1 MRTTTLLTWLLA
13 LTTARGVSAQNT
25 TRDARWVA
33 CRHDGVLEVTGEV
46 AQDLAGLKHLSAR
59 FTLAP
64 GADGGSVCAPLAP
77 LKVDLDA
84 RLVPSQPTA
93 AALDTFER
101 DGTGALLTSPFSAM
115 PLPPLHRTLELRSK
129 RTLVGTLPLSLHGS
143 PVEVDAFDVGDGRHT
158 LLAVTWVSALS
169 EGVPVRD
176 VEFVVIPRAAPGR
189 DARVTLTVPATEFG
203 WPELTRWTEAVAS
216 GLERRRSASAP
227 AFRALVTRRQRQQ
240 TLARTPAFVAA
251 SDACTTAA
259 NSEVVGPDRW
269 QPLCAAIDALRSLT
283 SATDWPLVLERLEWS
298 RTDCLTLVERR
309 DAGACSFD

>member
-1 MRTTTLLTWLLA
+1 MRTTTLLAWLLA

-64 GADGGSVCAPLAP
+64 GADGGSVCAPL
-77 LKVDLDA
+77 KVDLDA
-84 RLVPSQPTA
+84 RLVPSQPTP
-93 AALDTFER
+93 AALDAFER

-143 PVEVDAFDVGDGRHT
+143 PVEVEAFDVGDGRHV

-176 VEFVVIPRAAPGR
+176 VEFMVIPRTAPGG

-203 WPELTRWTEAVAS
+203 WPELSRWTEAVAS

-227 AFRALVTRRQRQQ
+227 TFRALVIRRQRQQ
-240 TLARTPAFVAA
+240 TLARTAAFVAA
-251 SDACTTAA
+251 SDACNTAA
-259 NSEVVGPDRW
+259 NADVVGPARW
-269 QPLCAAIDALRSLT
+269 QPLCAAIDALRSRT
-283 SATDWPLVLERLEWS
+283 SATEWPLVLERLEWS
-298 RTDCLTLVERR
+298 RTDCLTLVDRR
-309 DAGACSFD
+309 DAGACSFE